1 MSWQVTPRYGDL
13 SKFDLNEL
21 RPMKTKLGVSCS
33 LTIALLAGGCLSAHV
48 VRAQDE
54 APKAP
59 SEEPK
64 AAAEE
69 PKKAPSPWLLLP
81 TFSNNPKL
89 GTSVGALAGY
99 VRKFDAQSQVSIFG
113 VSAQYTSTDSATAVL
128 FARTSFDADQH
139 RLNVI
144 AIGGLI
150 RNDYDDFLGTGVP
163 LKSEDHIRSF
173 VVRYLYRVKD
183 DWFVGAQVLATNYQI
198 VGQTAIDDDLIG
210 FLGLTGF
217 EASGV
222 GLVGY
227 HDSRDLPD
235 SPKQGWVFNFNNI
248 AYRPKAEGSDNFDV
262 YRLDYRH
269 FWSHGDGHVLAV
281 RQSNQ
286 WTQDAPPG
294 AYAPVQLRGYTMG
307 EYLGKSMSSIEVE
320 ERHRFAERWTATV
333 FAGVACLYGANR
345 SGCSGS
351 DLFPS
356 VGAGVQ
362 YVLKPAQGIVANL
375 EFAAGKD
382 GNSALLFKM
391 GYAW

>member
-1 MSWQVTPRYGDL
+1 MRTS
-13 SKFDLNEL
+13 N
-21 RPMKTKLGVSCS
+21 TKSAGSRSGV
-33 LTIALLAGGCLSAHV
+33 LALLATGCLITSAV
-48 VRAQDE
+48 CAQDE
-54 APKAP
+54 TPKAL

-64 AAAEE
+64 AAPEE

-99 VRKFDAQSQVSIFG
+99 VRKFDPQSQVSIFG
-113 VSAQYTSTDSATAVL
+113 VSAQYTSTDSATAVV
-128 FARTSFDADQH
+128 FGRTSFDGDQH

-150 RNDYDDFLGTGVP
+150 RNDYDDFIGTGVP

-173 VVRYLYRVKD
+173 GIRYLYRVKD
-183 DWFVGAQVLATNYQI
+183 DWFIGAQLLSTNYQI
-198 VGQTAIDDDLIG
+198 VGQTAMDDDLIS
-210 FLGLTGF
+210 FLGLQGF
-217 EASGV
+217 EASGF
-222 GLVGY
+222 GLVGQ
-227 HDSRDLPD
+227 HDSRDRTD
-235 SPKQGWVFNFNNI
+235 SPTQGWLLNFNNI
-248 AYRPKAEGSDNFDV
+248 AYRPKAEGSDNFSV
-262 YRLDYRH
+262 YRLDYRQ

-286 WTQDAPPG
+286 WTRDAPLG
-294 AYAPVQLRGYTMG
+294 ANAPVQLRGYTVG

-320 ERHRFAERWTATV
+320 ERHRFAERWTATA
-333 FAGVACLYGANR
+333 FGGIACLYGGDR
-345 SGCSGS
+345 SGCSKS

-382 GNSALLFKM
+382 GNRAVLFKM

>member
-1 MSWQVTPRYGDL
+1 V
-13 SKFDLNEL
+13 
-21 RPMKTKLGVSCS
+21 S
-33 LTIALLAGGCLSAHV
+33 LTPAADAKPGAAGGWRAMRRKPRRSAAIALLGLGCLFAHPV
-48 VRAQDE
+48 HAQE
-54 APKAP
+54 
-59 SEEPK
+59 
-64 AAAEE
+64 EE

-89 GTSVGALAGY
+89 GTSLGALAGY

-113 VSAQYTSTDSATAVL
+113 VSAQYTSTDSATAVV
-128 FARTSFDADQH
+128 FGRTSFDADQH

-144 AIGGLI
+144 AIGGRI
-150 RNDYDDFLGTGVP
+150 RNDYDDFIGTGVP
-163 LKSEDHIRSF
+163 LKSEDHIR
-173 VVRYLYRVKD
+173 YLYRLKD

-198 VGQTAIDDDLIG
+198 VGQTAMDDDLIAL
-210 FLGLTGF
+210 LGLKGF

-222 GLVGY
+222 GVVGQ
-227 HDSRDLPD
+227 HDSRDRTD
-235 SPKQGWVFNFNNI
+235 SPRQGWLLNFNNI
-248 AYRPKAEGSDNFDV
+248 AYRPKAEGSDNFSV

-286 WTQDAPPG
+286 WTQDAPLG
-294 AYAPVQLRGYTMG
+294 ANAPVQLRGYTVG

-320 ERHRFAERWTATV
+320 ERHRLAERWTATA
-333 FAGVACLYGANR
+333 FGGLACLYGGDR
-345 SGCSGS
+345 SGCSTS

-375 EFAAGKD
+375 EFALGKD
-382 GNSALLFKM
+382 GNRAVLFKM